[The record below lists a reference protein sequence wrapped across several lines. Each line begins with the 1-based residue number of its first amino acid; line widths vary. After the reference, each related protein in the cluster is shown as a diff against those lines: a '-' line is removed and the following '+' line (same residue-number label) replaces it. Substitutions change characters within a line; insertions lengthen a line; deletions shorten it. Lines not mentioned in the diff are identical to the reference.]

1 MKTDISKQIT
11 QFLKSQYGDKD
22 YLIISVRQT
31 DYGYLVIFN
40 VTLKQTDGL
49 WAGIN
54 KRINTTIVIK
64 QLCSVFNLEKSQL
77 SVHNMM
83 KYKYDCYLNSL
94 YL

>member
-1 MKTDISKQIT
+1 MKTDLSKQIT

-40 VTLKQTDGL
+40 VILKQTDGL
-49 WAGIN
+49 WASIS
-54 KRINTTIVIK
+54 KQINTTIVIK
-64 QLCSVFNLEKSQL
+64 QLCSVFNLQKNQL

-83 KYKYDCYLNSL
+83 KPHYSNYLS
-94 YL
+94 

>member
-1 MKTDISKQIT
+1 MDLSKQIT
-11 QFLKSQYGDKD
+11 KFLKLQYGDKD

-40 VTLKQTDGL
+40 VILKQSDGIL
-49 WAGIN
+49 EAIN
-54 KRINTTIVIK
+54 KQINKTLVIK
-64 QLCSVFNLEKSQL
+64 QLCSVFNLEKNQL

-83 KYKYDCYLNSL
+83 KPEYDDYLSSL